1 MKVSLLPYF
10 VLILMGAAWG
20 LGIALTKITVATG
33 YGPFVLIFW
42 QFVLGTII
50 LGFISIMRRK
60 LPFFGRKTIFNKK
73 MIFFKLMLT
82 LFSEICFL

>member
-33 YGPFVLIFW
+33 YGPFVLILW

-60 LPFFGRKTIFNKK
+60 LPFFGRKTIF
-73 MIFFKLMLT
+73 
-82 LFSEICFL
+82 LFTVLAL